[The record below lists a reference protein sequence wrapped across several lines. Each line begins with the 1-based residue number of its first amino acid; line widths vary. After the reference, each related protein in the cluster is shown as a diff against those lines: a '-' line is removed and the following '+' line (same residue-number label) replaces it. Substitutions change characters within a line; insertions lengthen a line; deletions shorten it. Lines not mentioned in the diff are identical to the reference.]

1 MRVDLLTREYP
12 PHVYGGAGVHVAELS
27 AVLARHVVV
36 RVRCFDGPRPGTP
49 HGPQAADGAGYDVP
63 TDLAAANP
71 ALRTF
76 GVDLQMAADVTGADL
91 VHSHT
96 WYANL
101 AGHLAG
107 LLHDVP
113 HVLRS
118 EEHTSELQS
127 RGHLVCRLL

>member
-27 AVLARHVVV
+27 AVLARHVDV

-49 HGPQAADGAGYDVP
+49 DGPQAADVTGYDVP

-76 GVDLQMAADVTGADL
+76 GVD
-91 VHSHT
+91 
-96 WYANL
+96 
-101 AGHLAG
+101 
-107 LLHDVP
+107 
-113 HVLRS
+113 RS
-118 EEHTSELQS
+118 EERRVGEDWYGGKLCEESWLKQHK
-127 RGHLVCRLL
+127 RM